1 MSTDAAARKLAGTP
15 DRPLFRVFA
24 YYVFLFAAVAA
35 IVSLA
40 PQSLTYL
47 NAPLP
52 VSGLMGSGGGGFSG
66 PTGSPGG
73 PMSPWGVVAA
83 AVVSLSSACIL
94 MLPVTWVYV
103 QTRRKKGFDQSVVQT
118 LIILPLVVAGV
129 ILLVQNSTALAFS
142 LGGIVGAV
150 SFRNTLRDTKDTIYI
165 FLAIVI
171 GVATGVH
178 ALVVAATI
186 SLCFNLTVVIMWW
199 TDFGRTGAMFEGAP
213 AKDRLERAK
222 AMANRTEGFISM
234 VDRELLRS
242 MSAEQLEVLA
252 ERAQNRQQKALAKA
266 GLDGGIEPRRD
277 RTLRVQAGPDPARAR
292 QIAEAILASS
302 AKRYEFASETTDGD
316 GTALAYR
323 IRLKKSVSAEEFLER
338 FRAAAAA
345 EVRKAEFVD

>member
-1 MSTDAAARKLAGTP
+1 MNADAAARKLAGP
-15 DRPLFRVFA
+15 PNRPLFRVFA

-35 IVSLA
+35 VVSLA
-40 PQSLTYL
+40 PQTLTYL

-52 VSGLMGSGGGGFSG
+52 VSGLMSG
-66 PTGSPGG
+66 PAGAPGE
-73 PMSPWGVVAA
+73 PLSPWRVVAA
-83 AVVSLSSACIL
+83 ALVSLSSACIL

-171 GVATGVH
+171 GVAAGVH

-186 SLCFNLTVVIMWW
+186 SVCFNLIIVMMWW

-242 MSAEQLEVLA
+242 MNAEQLEVLA
-252 ERAQNRQQKALAKA
+252 ERARNRQQKALAKA
-266 GLDGGIEPRRD
+266 GLGGGGIEPRRD
-277 RTLRVQAGPDPARAR
+277 RTLRVQTGSDAARAR
-292 QIAEAILASS
+292 QVVEAILASS
-302 AKRYEFASETTDGD
+302 AKRHEFVAEGAEDGNP
-316 GTALAYR
+316 GLTYR
-323 IRLKKSVSAEEFLER
+323 IRLKKSVSAEEFLHR
-338 FRAAAAA
+338 FRAAAAT
-345 EVRKAEFVD
+345 EVAKAEFVD